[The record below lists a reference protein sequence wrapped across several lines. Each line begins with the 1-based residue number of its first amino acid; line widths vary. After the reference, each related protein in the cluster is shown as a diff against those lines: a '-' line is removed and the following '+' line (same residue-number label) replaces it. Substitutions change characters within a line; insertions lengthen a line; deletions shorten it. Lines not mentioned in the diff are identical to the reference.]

1 MRRRTRRLA
10 PLAVPLALA
19 AVLLGGCQDYNFSP
33 VKYSL
38 IQPGTERVTLSDLS
52 TADLLFVVDDS
63 GSMGGEQQ
71 KLAESFDAFAVALR
85 ETNIARVTANL
96 EPIDFHVAVTTTS
109 VFNNVAT
116 TSACAATC
124 AGASNVCCDT
134 VNHQPLKQA
143 RGCATL
149 GSAAGCG
156 AGNTCRD
163 DCLGRAGE
171 ATCCSGPSTQPEQAN
186 VACSVVG
193 DACGRIQNRYGTTRV
208 PASCVGGLSCPGG
221 TTCRTDCPGLSG
233 ANACCDA
240 GGVGP
245 VCDIG
250 VGSVGG
256 LYPAGDFVHAGS
268 NPRVLH
274 FGKEL
279 FCPRNGTGTAC
290 DGQFSAD
297 PVVLRSTIDTNTAP
311 LIAQF
316 KQNVA
321 VGTCGSGQEQPLE
334 AARRAIEKAVAGAQP
349 GVNAGEWLHT
359 KVAGGQTVPASKLV
373 VVFVG
378 DEDDCST
385 PQDPSLGVINAV
397 ESSCASD
404 TTRRF
409 KVADYATFFT
419 SLGRPVAGAVI
430 ASAISNTCQDGDCN
444 PGLCCDFACTGSS
457 SVCTLGGLCG
467 GQGEGIR
474 MLDLASTMA
483 DLGADRV
490 AGSICN
496 PGTAQK
502 PGFSTILERVAEV
515 VKQPV
520 GLQLPT
526 VPALARLTVLRII
539 DASGATRKTC
549 AGPAPV
555 GTSGAGLDPYD
566 WWFTSGDDTNP
577 IPTGPSRFIFLNRP
591 PRRCEANPG
600 ETYSADYL
608 GQVPSGGCLST
619 AECAAQLGGAI
630 ESWRCCTDVDALG
643 ACLPPPPAQSAIT
656 GTCLVANGP

>member
-1 MRRRTRRLA
+1 MRRRTRRPRL
-10 PLAVPLALA
+10 LALA
-19 AVLLGGCQDYNFSP
+19 IPVALSAALLGGCQDYNFSP
-33 VKYSL
+33 VNYSL
-38 IQPGTERVTLSDLS
+38 IQPGTVRVTLSDLS
-52 TADLLFVVDDS
+52 SADLLFVVDDS

-71 KLAESFDAFAVALR
+71 KLAQSFDAFAAALR
-85 ETNIARVTANL
+85 DTNIARVASSL

-109 VFNNVAT
+109 VFVNQAT
-116 TSACAATC
+116 GSTCAASC

-134 VNHQPLKQA
+134 VNTQPLKQPRA
-143 RGCATL
+143 CTTA
-149 GSAAGCG
+149 GSTAECG
-156 AGNTCRD
+156 PGNTCRT

-171 ATCCSGPSTQPEQAN
+171 PTCCNGPATQPEQAN
-186 VACSVVG
+186 VPCSVID

-221 TTCRTDCPGLSG
+221 TTCRTDCPGLEG

-245 VCDIG
+245 LCDIG
-250 VGSVGG
+250 VGAVGG
-256 LYPAGDFVHAGS
+256 LYPAGDFVKAGS

-274 FGKEL
+274 FDKEL
-279 FCPRNGTGTAC
+279 FCPRTGDGSAC
-290 DGQFSAD
+290 AGQYDAAA
-297 PVVLRSTIDTNTAP
+297 INANTAT

-334 AARRAIEKAVAGAQP
+334 AARRAIQKAAAGTQP
-349 GVNAGEWLHT
+349 GVAADEWLHT
-359 KVAGGQTVPASKLV
+359 RVVGGQEVPSSKLV

-378 DEDDCST
+378 DEDDCSA
-385 PQDPSLGVINAV
+385 PQDPTTGVV
-397 ESSCASD
+397 FSSIACESD

-409 KVADYATFFT
+409 KTSEYATYLT
-419 SLGRPVAGAVI
+419 SLGRPVAGAFIV
-430 ASAISNTCQDGDCN
+430 STQSNTCQDGDCTA
-444 PGLCCDFACTGSS
+444 GLCCDFTCTGNGQ
-457 SVCTLGGLCG
+457 VCTLGGLCG
-467 GQGEGIR
+467 GQGAGTR
-474 MLDLASTMA
+474 MLDLAATLA
-483 DLGADRV
+483 NLGADRV

-496 PGTAQK
+496 PGTAQQ
-502 PGFSTILERVAEV
+502 PGFSSILERVAEV

-526 VPALARLTVLRII
+526 VPALARLTVLRIVGP
-539 DASGATRKTC
+539 DGATRKTC
-549 AGPAPV
+549 AGPAPL

-577 IPTGPSRFIFLNRP
+577 APTGPSRFIFLNRP

-608 GQVPSGGCLST
+608 GKVPSGGCLST

-630 ESWRCCTDVDALG
+630 ESWRCCTDVDAQG
-643 ACLPPPPAQSAIT
+643 VCIPPPPAQSAIT